1 MTNVIEV
8 RGGNARERKIV
19 EDVSSW
25 CVRELLPK
33 FRTLDIKIEMTN
45 CMKDGAYGYALDS
58 NDRNVFELEIARGLK
73 LFDLITTVCHEMVHV
88 KQYARKELTCVGVQ
102 SRWKGEA
109 VGSRV
114 QYHNLPWEKEAFK
127 LQDVIAVKCLKD
139 IYSDEY

>member
-1 MTNVIEV
+1 MICVDTI
-8 RGGNARERKIV
+8 GGNKKQRDLV
-19 EDVSSW
+19 NDVAYW
-25 CVRELLPK
+25 CINKLMPRMK
-33 FRTLDIKIEMTN
+33 NLDIEIQINNLKDSAVGY
-45 CMKDGAYGYALDS
+45 CMMGYD
-58 NDRNVFELEIARGLK
+58 NRNYELEVDKK
-73 LFDLITTVCHEMVHV
+73 LDEDEMIVTVCHEMVHV

-127 LQDVIAVKCLKD
+127 LQDVLAVKCLKD